1 MIGLLLGSEDDEYD
15 ELDEETK
22 SISVAKLS
30 RLLGRKMPS
39 LPRLKELFNRSD
51 DVTGLLD
58 L

>member
-1 MIGLLLGSEDDEYD
+1 MIGLLLGTEDEYD

-30 RLLGRKMPS
+30 KLFGRKMPS
-39 LPRLKELFNRSD
+39 FPRLNEVFNRSD
-51 DVTGLLD
+51 DVTGLFD